1 VGIVLE
7 KEVMSHFV
15 SDWSCFASISYG
27 LSLGPSSSIS
37 CTSPT
42 LDVLCHVLCHVSVMC
57 RVAPF
62 CDVLRCSDTSIG
74 VVGFV
79 THSRIREEL

>member
-1 VGIVLE
+1 VGIILE
-7 KEVMSHFV
+7 KEVMSCFV
-15 SDWSCFASISYG
+15 SDWSCFTSISYG

-37 CTSPT
+37 RTSPT

-57 RVAPF
+57 CVAPF
-62 CDVLRCSDTSIG
+62 YDVPWCSDTSIG

-79 THSRIREEL
+79 TRSRIQEEL